1 MPRNTGGRR
10 AGVGS
15 VGFKPGGNSMLNY
28 KGHSDIDALD
38 LIVHRNM
45 TVAGSASIGNLH
57 ADTISATNINA
68 TTLKLP
74 VSTGNPSGIPEKAG
88 LILVGNDG
96 TNDKLYISIPDGASF
111 QWIGITLA

>member
-45 TVAGSASIGNLH
+45 TVAGSASISNLH
-57 ADTISATNINA
+57 ADTISTTSLNI
-68 TTLKLP
+68 P
-74 VSTGNPSGIPEKAG
+74 VSTGSPSGTPEKAG

-96 TNDKLYISIPDGASF
+96 TNDKLYISVPDGTSF
-111 QWIGITLA
+111 KWVGVTLA